1 MSGGRSGSEG
11 WVRHQRTSFA
21 ALVVTAGL
29 ALSLPCLPAGAQWQV
44 ASADGSS
51 TLKLGVLLQPQAE
64 LIETADGEDHSQN
77 LFLRRARVLLGGTYS
92 ERWSF
97 FLETD
102 SPNLGKSKPD
112 GSKSSDLYVQ
122 DAFVTYSTGD
132 AFKIDAGM
140 LLMPLSHNHET
151 SAGMLLPVD
160 YGPFTFV
167 ESDPLT
173 EKVGRDYGIEARG
186 YVLGRHLEYRAGVF
200 QGYRGSDLAGG
211 SGAGTEPFR
220 LTMRAVWYPFEAETG
235 YFYTGSSL
243 GAKRILALGATYDVQ
258 SSYSTVAADLFVDQ
272 PLASGALTFQAD
284 WARLDGDDFLLSL
297 PRQDTWLVEAA
308 YYWQALRLGPF
319 VQLAS
324 RSFAAEDASHR
335 DEERMQAGLAWWIR
349 GHVINL
355 KGAWTRI
362 TADGSPDRDQAQLQL
377 QVFWF

>member
-1 MSGGRSGSEG
+1 MSRG
-11 WVRHQRTSFA
+11 VTSRWF
-21 ALVVTAGL
+21 VVVAGL
-29 ALSLPCLPAGAQWQV
+29 VLSLHSSPASAQWQV

-64 LIETADGEDHSQN
+64 LIETADGGDHSQN
-77 LFLRRARVLLGGTYS
+77 LFLRRARILLGGTYS

-97 FLETD
+97 FLDTD
-102 SPNLGKSKPD
+102 SPNLGKAKPD
-112 GSKSSDLYVQ
+112 GSKTSDLFVQ
-122 DAFVTYSTGD
+122 DAFVTYSAGD
-132 AFKIDAGM
+132 ALKVDAGM
-140 LLMPLSHNHET
+140 MLMPLSHNHET

-167 ESDPLT
+167 ESDPT
-173 EKVGRDYGIEARG
+173 TSKVGRDYGIQARG
-186 YVLGRHLEYRAGVF
+186 YILGKHLEYRAGVF

-220 LTMRAVWYPFEAETG
+220 LTARAVWYPFEAETG
-235 YFYTGSSL
+235 YFYTGASH
-243 GAKRILALGATYDVQ
+243 GAKKILALGATYDVQ

-272 PLASGALTFQAD
+272 PLASGAVTFQVD
-284 WARLDGDDFLLSL
+284 WARLDGQDFLTSL
-297 PRQDTWLVEAA
+297 PVQDTWLVEAS
-308 YYWQALRLGPF
+308 YYYKKLRLGPF

-324 RSFAAEDASHR
+324 RDFAVDDASHA

-349 GHVINL
+349 GHTINL

-377 QVFWF
+377 QVFWY